1 MTDELDRSVDDI
13 QIGEVEGWRI
23 CSYNGSRLKA
33 YANDYEWAPGEN
45 EAICTAIGSY
55 TEKVYKNKPD
65 GSGVELVE
73 QVNHTA
79 IPDPDCMCGFWMY
92 KTPEGLKT
100 KGPGMGRG
108 GGYSLYAFGGYGGFG
123 RSANN
128 GFGGF
133 APAIRTG
140 MVVVQT
146 KGWGRVVEGA
156 DGYRCEKAA
165 ITAIV
170 DTGDDFLQELADYY
184 NVPLVQ
190 PPEGMDN
197 DPDVVEGTVTDVSPK
212 VMGRS
217 GKARPSTVTITT
229 EVPSTSKVAPPSDNS
244 DETTSNKQHLLKVWP
259 DNATYRSLSL
269 WLGKRVKVYT
279 RQQHSRYGSD
289 RFIHRAYLQDSPS
302 PSESQD

>member
-1 MTDELDRSVDDI
+1 MPDELDRSVDDI

-23 CSYNGSRLKA
+23 CGWNGTRLKA
-33 YANDYEWAPGEN
+33 YANAYEWVPGEN

-73 QVNHTA
+73 VVNHTA

-92 KTPEGLKT
+92 KSAEGLLT
-100 KGPGMGRG
+100 KGPGMH
-108 GGYSLYAFGGYGGFG
+108 GGYSPFSSPYGIYGGR
-123 RSANN
+123 RSAINA
-128 GFGGF
+128 FGGF
-133 APAIRTG
+133 APAEKTG
-140 MVVVQT
+140 FVVVQT

-156 DGYRCEKAA
+156 DGWRCEKAA

-197 DPDVVEGTVTDVSPK
+197 NPDVVEGTVTDVSPK

-217 GKARPSTVTITT
+217 GKARPSTVSITEDVT
-229 EVPSTSKVAPPSDNS
+229 TTTGEAGPSKTSEDNKS
-244 DETTSNKQHLLKVWP
+244 SSTTHTLKVWP

-289 RFIHRAYLQDSPS
+289 RFIHRAYLQDSS
-302 PSESQD
+302 SQSESQD